1 MVFLSLAFLTFF
13 ETFSYS
19 WAQKMYLRTI
29 LFLFSAKLFTGEV
42 FYMGGLIVVPPCEDT
57 DHDSDTLT
65 SDAPPAAPRLDSAWG
80 TVFGPLFLR
89 KLPD

>member
-1 MVFLSLAFLTFF
+1 LAFLTFF